1 MKVAWAHRLLVG
13 CALAGILV
21 GARRMI
27 SAQSPPAS
35 RKSDSSL
42 TPTALEQDFFTAIRE
57 GNAKKVLSY
66 VPERGV
72 DLGPQTQHA
81 TRAEVEQQFL
91 SHRGLYCRLF
101 DSTCIDA
108 PINLDNSARACSY
121 RELLTHSQK
130 VRTAASAMTRNGVQ
144 QAVLVARIENDR
156 CPNGKLIDF
165 IFNLEADGWKLF
177 SIP

>member
-1 MKVAWAHRLLVG
+1 
-13 CALAGILV
+13 
-21 GARRMI
+21 
-27 SAQSPPAS
+27 
-35 RKSDSSL
+35 
-42 TPTALEQDFFTAIRE
+42 
-57 GNAKKVLSY
+57 
-66 VPERGV
+66 V

-81 TRAEVEQQFL
+81 TRAEVERQFL
-91 SHRGLYCRLF
+91 AHRGLYCKLF
-101 DSTCIDA
+101 DSSCIDA

-121 RELLTHSQK
+121 RELLTQSKK
-130 VRTAASAMTRNGVQ
+130 VHTAASAMTRNGVQ

>member
-13 CALAGILV
+13 CALAGILF
-21 GARRMI
+21 GGCEALT
-27 SAQSPPAS
+27 AQSSP
-35 RKSDSSL
+35 KSDRAP
-42 TPTALEQDFFTAIRE
+42 TPTALEQDFFAAIRE

-66 VPERGV
+66 VPKHGV
-72 DLGPQTQHA
+72 NLGAEAQPV

-91 SHRGLYCRLF
+91 AHRGLYCRLF
-101 DSTCIDA
+101 DSSCINA

-144 QAVLVARIENDR
+144 QAVLVARIQNDR

>member
-1 MKVAWAHRLLVG
+1 MKAVWAHRLIFC
-13 CALAGILV
+13 CALGAGILLAHT
-21 GARRMI
+21 GTI
-27 SAQSPPAS
+27 SAQSSPAS
-35 RKSDSSL
+35 SKPDSSP
-42 TPTALEQDFFTAIRE
+42 TPTALEQNFFTAIRE
-57 GNAKKVLSY
+57 GNARKVLSY

-91 SHRGLYCRLF
+91 AHRGLYCRLF
-101 DSTCIDA
+101 DSSCIDA
-108 PINLDNSARACSY
+108 PINLDNSACSY
-121 RELLTHSQK
+121 RELLTHSRK